1 MTTARNYLQPPRTMD
16 LATKLATR
24 VESKPM
30 TNEELRAEQRKALNR
45 LKRARG
51 QLNAVIDNFE
61 NGGQCVD
68 VIHQLA
74 AVTSALNKAGYTI
87 VAAAMKNCVL
97 SENPT
102 TSPEELEKA
111 FSALA

>member
-1 MTTARNYLQPPRTMD
+1 MANGTPVVDKGQ
-16 LATKLATR
+16 
-24 VESKPM
+24 
-30 TNEELRAEQRKALNR
+30 RAALNR

-61 NGGQCVD
+61 NGGDCTD

-87 VAAAMKNCVL
+87 IASAMRNCV
-97 SENPT
+97 T
-102 TSPEELEKA
+102 TDDPQYTPEELEKA
-111 FSALA
+111 FISLA

>member
-1 MTTARNYLQPPRTMD
+1 MQEIP
-16 LATKLATR
+16 KI
-24 VESKPM
+24 S
-30 TNEELRAEQRKALNR
+30 AEQRKALNR

-51 QLNAVIDNFE
+51 QLNAVIDSIE
-61 NGGQCVD
+61 KGGECVD

-87 VAAAMKNCVL
+87 VAAAMKNCML
-97 SENPT
+97 SDDPT
-102 TSPEELEKA
+102 TTPEELEKA

>member
-1 MTTARNYLQPPRTMD
+1 MANDTPSVD
-16 LATKLATR
+16 K
-24 VESKPM
+24 
-30 TNEELRAEQRKALNR
+30 EQRAALNR

-61 NGGQCVD
+61 NGGDCTD

-87 VAAAMKNCVL
+87 IASAMRNCV
-97 SENPT
+97 T
-102 TSPEELEKA
+102 TDDPQYTPEELEKA
-111 FSALA
+111 FISLA

>member
-1 MTTARNYLQPPRTMD
+1 MANNTTD
-16 LATKLATR
+16 WEK
-24 VESKPM
+24 
-30 TNEELRAEQRKALNR
+30 EQRAALNR

-61 NGGQCVD
+61 NGGDCTD

-87 VAAAMKNCVL
+87 IASAMRNCV
-97 SENPT
+97 T
-102 TSPEELEKA
+102 TDDPQYTPEELEKA
-111 FSALA
+111 FISLA

>member
-1 MTTARNYLQPPRTMD
+1 MANDTPAVD
-16 LATKLATR
+16 K
-24 VESKPM
+24 
-30 TNEELRAEQRKALNR
+30 EQRAALNR

-61 NGGQCVD
+61 NGGDCTD

-87 VAAAMKNCVL
+87 IASAMRNCV
-97 SENPT
+97 T
-102 TSPEELEKA
+102 TDDPQYTPEELEKA
-111 FSALA
+111 FISLA

>member
-1 MTTARNYLQPPRTMD
+1 MANNTPSVD
-16 LATKLATR
+16 K
-24 VESKPM
+24 
-30 TNEELRAEQRKALNR
+30 EQRAALNR

-61 NGGQCVD
+61 NGGDCTD

-87 VAAAMKNCVL
+87 IASAMRNCV
-97 SENPT
+97 T
-102 TSPEELEKA
+102 TDDPQYTPEELEKA
-111 FSALA
+111 FISLA

>member
-1 MTTARNYLQPPRTMD
+1 METTM
-16 LATKLATR
+16 
-24 VESKPM
+24 S
-30 TNEELRAEQRKALNR
+30 AEHRKALNR

-51 QLNAVIDNFE
+51 QLNAVIDSVE
-61 NGGQCVD
+61 QGGECVD

-87 VAAAMKNCVL
+87 VATAMKNCAF
-97 SENPT
+97 SESPST
-102 TSPEELEKA
+102 TPEELEKA